1 MLTGARPVPVM
12 LQIRRQRGFTLT
24 EVAIVF
30 MIVALLI
37 GGTVLTF
44 SAQNDARQ
52 VTDTQRTLEQARDA
66 IIGFTIRAERLPC
79 PARGLAGDTGVEAF
93 TNPAGPPVDLSCA
106 VPING
111 FVPAV
116 TLGIGPTDAQGYL
129 IDSWGNRIRYSVS
142 QWPTG
147 SPNAT
152 AGSCPP
158 FAPTP
163 PPVNPGP
170 LDYTQCPAFT
180 TAGAMKGVGLATIP
194 ATAATMLQVCN
205 TAACG
210 LTFFA
215 PAVLYS
221 VGRNGAFPGVGT
233 DEQENTDGDLIFVSR
248 TPTPFEAAPLAGF
261 DDLVIWVSPNILYN
275 RLIAT
280 GAL

>member
-1 MLTGARPVPVM
+1 MPRAR
-12 LQIRRQRGFTLT
+12 RRQRGFTLT
-24 EVAIVF
+24 EIAIVF

-52 VTDTQRTLEQARDA
+52 ITETQRTLEQARDA
-66 IIGFTIRAERLPC
+66 IIGFTIRTERLPC
-79 PARGLAGDTGVEAF
+79 PANGATTGVEAF
-93 TNPAGPPVDLSCA
+93 FNPGPALPIDLSCNF
-106 VPING
+106 PDG
-111 FVPAV
+111 FVPAL
-116 TLGIGPTDAQGYL
+116 TLGIGPTDAQGFL
-129 IDSWGNRIRYSVS
+129 IDSWGNRIRYAVS

-158 FAPTP
+158 LAPSP

-170 LDYTQCPAFT
+170 LNYAQCPAFT
-180 TAGAMKGVGLATIP
+180 TAGAMKGLGLATIP
-194 ATAATMLQVCN
+194 ANPATMLQVCN
-205 TAACG
+205 AAACG
-210 LTFFA
+210 LTFFS

-221 VGRNGAFPGVGT
+221 LGRNGAFPGVGT
-233 DEQENTDGDLIFVSR
+233 DELENTDGDLIFVSR

-261 DDLVIWVSPNILYN
+261 DDLVIWVSPNILYH
-275 RLIAT
+275 RLIAA